1 MKRIS
6 QADILAMDNY
16 YRTAFVNSLPGIRQ
30 ANLIGTISKSGMTN
44 VAVFNSVVHIGAHPP
59 YMGFIMRPVSAERH
73 TYTNIKETGFFTIN
87 QVNEA
92 IYTKAHQT
100 SARYEVSEFEAT
112 GLTPVFSDAIQAP
125 YVAECNVRI
134 GLKYKEEYPIL
145 CNNTILV
152 IGEIS
157 EVYVNEDALNSD
169 GIIQLQ
175 QTGAVGAGGLETYY
189 SLNKLMQLAY
199 AKP

>member
-6 QADILAMDNY
+6 QADILAMDKF
-16 YRTAFVNSLPGIRQ
+16 YRTAFVNSLPGVRQ
-30 ANLIGTISKSGMTN
+30 ANLIGTNSKSGITN

-73 TYTNIKETGFFTIN
+73 TYNNIKETGYFTIN

-92 IYTKAHQT
+92 IFKQAHQT

-112 GLTPVFSDAIQAP
+112 GLTPFFSEAIHAP

-134 GLKYKEEYPIL
+134 GLKYKEEYPII
-145 CNNTILV
+145 CNNTILI
-152 IGEIS
+152 IGEVM
-157 EVYVNEDALNSD
+157 EVFIDENNLNND
-169 GIIQLQ
+169 GIVQLQ
-175 QTGAVGAGGLETYY
+175 QLSAVGVGGLETYY
-189 SLNKLMQLAY
+189 SLAKLEQLPY